1 MAFQITLY
9 QVFTSS
15 VMWPASESSSLV
27 DVACFGGWIG
37 FLSLPLRATG
47 SDPKQN
53 EIKKKGKKMEAE
65 LSRGEPGLMLSALI

>member
-53 EIKKKGKKMEAE
+53 EIKKKERKWKQSCLAAS
-65 LSRGEPGLMLSALI
+65 LV